1 MKYTLQYASNF
12 FLNLHKRRDF
22 NKMLIPSSQN
32 LALLGN
38 ICSLDSNE
46 SIIRYRD
53 FLDYCSKNFKNTYI
67 VPGVWEISS
76 AKPQHYNN
84 CIENLYILKD
94 QYKNI
99 SILNNSHIHIPNTD
113 INLVGS
119 TLWTRSPYI
128 KHQCMF
134 EYNYVWLKRRNGLG
148 QLMGQDI
155 LSWHLEDKEYIRESI
170 KGGNRYIILTHH
182 LPHPILVK
190 SVGRIRMESTN
201 LEIYMKKPI
210 EVWLGGAGDS
220 SITGSLGICNDVFCG
235 VNPYT
240 TFNTVKKEISETY
253 NPEAYISLRT
263 SDVQLV

>member
-240 TFNTVKKEISETY
+240 TFNTARNAYNSSY
-253 NPEAYISLRT
+253 NPKEYVSLRT
-263 SDVQLV
+263 NEIELV